1 MPANEPQLRIPGPTP
16 LPDAIRDAGS
26 RQMVNHRGPE
36 FKALIER
43 VVVGLKRAFRTE
55 NDVLILGCSGTGGL
69 EAAVVNHL
77 SPGDAVLGVSIGSF
91 GDRFA
96 RIASRY
102 GADVTKLDAEWGRAS
117 DPAEVERE
125 IEAMKA
131 AGRPPKAVLLTFNET
146 STGITNPLRE
156 LAAAVRRAAPD
167 TLILVDAVSGLG
179 AVALETDAWDLDVV
193 VTGSQKSW
201 MVPPGL
207 AMVSVS
213 KRAWAAAEQAE
224 MPRFYFDLAAHRTFL
239 EKGETPWTP
248 MISVLFQLDVALGML
263 EREGW
268 EAIYQRHIACGE
280 ATRAG
285 LDAMGFRLFADRRY
299 ASDTCTAA
307 WLPDG
312 VDWSVLGKELR
323 SRGLVLAGGQGKM
336 AGRILRVG
344 HLGAV
349 TVDEIL
355 AALEI
360 LEDGAAAVGIDI
372 KRGVAVDA
380 AARAAEAVLGTRSR
394 AAVADEALATTA

>member
-1 MPANEPQLRIPGPTP
+1 
-16 LPDAIRDAGS
+16 
-26 RQMVNHRGPE
+26 MVNHRGPE

-43 VVVGLKRAFRTE
+43 VVASMKRAFHTE

-96 RIASRY
+96 KIATRY
-102 GADVTKLDAEWGRAS
+102 GADVTKLDVEWGQAADPVELERA
-117 DPAEVERE
+117 

-131 AGRPPKAVLLTFNET
+131 EGRAPTAVLITFNET

-156 LAAAVRRAAPD
+156 LAAAARRASPD

-179 AVALETDAWDLDVV
+179 AVPLETDGWDLDVV
-193 VTGSQKSW
+193 VTGAQKSW

-207 AMVSVS
+207 AMVAVS
-213 KRAWAAAEQAE
+213 QRAWAASERAQ

-248 MISVLFQLDVALGML
+248 MISVLFQLDVALGIL
-263 EREGW
+263 EQEGW
-268 EAIYQRHIACGE
+268 DAIYRRHTACGE

-285 LDAMGFRLFADRRY
+285 LDAMGFRLFADTAH

-312 VDWSVLGKELR
+312 VEWGVLSKELR
-323 SRGLVLAGGQGKM
+323 GRGLVLAGGQGKL
-336 AGRILRVG
+336 AGKIFRVG

-360 LEDGAAAVGIDI
+360 LEAGATAVGIEV
-372 KRGVAVDA
+372 RAGVAVDA
-380 AARAAEAVLGTRSR
+380 ARQAAERAGSSGSSR
-394 AAVADEALATTA
+394 PVAREALATTA